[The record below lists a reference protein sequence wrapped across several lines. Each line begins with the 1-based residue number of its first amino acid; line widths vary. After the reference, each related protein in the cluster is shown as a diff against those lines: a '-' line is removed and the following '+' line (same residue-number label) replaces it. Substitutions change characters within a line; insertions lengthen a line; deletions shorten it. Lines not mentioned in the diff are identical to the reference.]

1 MASPPLKLDP
11 NFEAYYQGFTIL
23 NHLEKFRDL
32 YPFSPPSSNTSRG
45 TKHIARKRKK
55 ERKKKPNKQEGAESF
70 TLKHTRNGDI
80 TLLFL
85 TTDILTQPPL

>member
-11 NFEAYYQGFTIL
+11 NFKAYYQGFTIL

-55 ERKKKPNKQEGAESF
+55 KERKNQTNRKELN
-70 TLKHTRNGDI
+70 
-80 TLLFL
+80 LLL
-85 TTDILTQPPL
+85 

>member
-55 ERKKKPNKQEGAESF
+55 KERKNQTNRKELN
-70 TLKHTRNGDI
+70 
-80 TLLFL
+80 LLL
-85 TTDILTQPPL
+85 